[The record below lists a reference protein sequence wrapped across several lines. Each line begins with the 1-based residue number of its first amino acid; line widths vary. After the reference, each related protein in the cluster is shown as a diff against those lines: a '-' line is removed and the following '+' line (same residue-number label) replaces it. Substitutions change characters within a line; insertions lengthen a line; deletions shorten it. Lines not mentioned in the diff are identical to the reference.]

1 MVNRQVG
8 MSEKIVINFSMS
20 GATRVGLNLLVLL
33 GVVIAL
39 YLGREIF
46 IPLVIAA
53 LLAGMVYP
61 TVNWLNRRLH
71 IPWGL
76 SCMVI
81 VAGLVLINLGI
92 TFGFALAVPKM
103 LHDLP
108 DLRTEN
114 GQEEMYRVIQRRVEK
129 LWPLDAYFPD
139 NAEDSH
145 VFRYI
150 QQALANGTY
159 ITNVLWNV
167 GYYGNNWLWQWVL
180 VMFLL
185 LFMLAEGR
193 MLSRRIVEIF
203 GPSREAQAKA
213 VATLAEMAR
222 AVRTFL
228 VWRTLVNFALGIIVG
243 AVYHW
248 VFGLSQSWTWAL
260 LTAVA
265 CYVPYLGPIF
275 AGIPPV
281 LDAFVA
287 SPSPWY
293 ALAVIVFYTMIL
305 TLEGYVL
312 VPVIMGRSME
322 LNATTVMLACLF
334 WQLVWGLPGLFLAMP
349 LMAAIKAICAHVPGW
364 RPWAN
369 LMSSS
374 EAEIALEKS
383 KSEITLPDLE
393 ATQLLSPSE
402 AEILLTEKRPLAE
415 QK

>member
-1 MVNRQVG
+1 
-8 MSEKIVINFSMS
+8 VINFNMS
-20 GATRVGLNLLVLL
+20 GATRIGLNLLALL
-33 GVVIAL
+33 GVVVAL

-46 IPLVIAA
+46 VPLVIAT
-53 LLAGMVYP
+53 LLAAMVYP

-71 IPWGL
+71 IPWGF
-76 SCMVI
+76 SCMLV
-81 VAGLVLINLGI
+81 VAGLVVFNLVI
-92 TFGFALAVPKM
+92 TLGFALALPKM

-108 DLRTEN
+108 DLRTEA
-114 GQEEMYRVIQRRVEK
+114 GQEEMYGRFQRRVEK

-139 NAEDSH
+139 KAGDSH
-145 VFRYI
+145 VFLYI

-159 ITNVLWNV
+159 VTSVLWNV

-185 LFMLAEGR
+185 LFLLAEGP
-193 MLSRRIVEIF
+193 MLSRRVVEIF
-203 GPSREAQAKA
+203 GPSGEAEAKA
-213 VATLAEMAR
+213 VETLTQMAK

-228 VWRTLVNFALGIIVG
+228 VWRTLVNFALGMIVG

-260 LTAVA
+260 LTAIA

-293 ALAVIVFYTMIL
+293 ALAVIVFYTIVL

-374 EAEIALEKS
+374 EAEIPLEKM
-383 KSEITLPDLE
+383 KGKEPPECLAD
-393 ATQLLSPSE
+393 TQLLTPAE
-402 AEILLTEKRPLAE
+402 AAELMAQRQSLAK
-415 QK
+415 QP